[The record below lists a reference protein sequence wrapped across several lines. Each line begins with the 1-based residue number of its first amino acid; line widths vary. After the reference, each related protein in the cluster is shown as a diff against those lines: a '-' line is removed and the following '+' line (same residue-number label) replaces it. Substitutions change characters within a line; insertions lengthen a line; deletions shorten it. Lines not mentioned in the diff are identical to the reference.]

1 MKELIKQSFY
11 IWNCCKV
18 LVTWIAICEASCHT
32 KFLVFYFACF
42 NLLVFYIIYIY
53 IYKYINIYI
62 YMHIYIYIYI

>member
-1 MKELIKQSFY
+1 MKELIKQSTY

-53 IYKYINIYI
+53 IYEQETSVCMCCVVKAAA
-62 YMHIYIYIYI
+62 